1 MIDLDFRPQDMSGTI
16 ACLEVYKTDE
26 ENFTPYVSSNNLKSI
41 TKEKEE
47 EKNTPTNL
55 DTILSNNETFTLH
68 QGKVLETYTY
78 NNLFSIEW
86 SKDYDGV
93 SGEARVTIPFH
104 KQDLNYIYK
113 GVRCL
118 IRCDRYNYNEILTA
132 PVSETFECF
141 VTDVKISQNSLEI
154 SLSSF
159 DKLLEQQVQVSFSQ
173 MLRSQ
178 IIKEVIKMSGFKP
191 IINIKGLKD
200 EVMDY
205 TNVSSNKNNSNSDN
219 STGEPLFGN
228 DCTPTNSMAC
238 MSGGH
243 QGNAGTGK
251 NFDSCWNKKGYAKKG
266 TNYYEWAQQFNDVKS
281 MLIAFRKRWHYIS
294 YWNNRSCPEKVFA
307 QGGGNCYDSCRTVLV
322 LCMSRGFPCVIV
334 TGNINAGGHGWNCIK
349 VNGEWKTFDMC
360 YTSRMGQKGNT
371 NEAGF

>member
-191 IINIKGLKD
+191 IMNIKGLKD

-205 TNVSSNKNNSNSDN
+205 TNISSSGSNSSSD
-219 STGEPLFGN
+219 SGTGEALFGN
-228 DCTPTNSMAC
+228 DCASTNAMSC
-238 MSGGH
+238 MSGAGYGH
-243 QGNAGTGK
+243 AGTGK
-251 NFDSCWNKKGYAKKG
+251 NFDDCCKKGYAKKG
-266 TNYYEWAQQFNDVKS
+266 TNYYEWAQQFNDVKI
-281 MLIAFRKRWHYIS
+281 MLTAFRKRWHYS
-294 YWNNRSCPEKVFA
+294 YYWDNRSCPEKIFS
-307 QGGGNCYDSCRTVLV
+307 QGSGNCYDTARLIKC
-322 LCMSRGFPCVIV
+322 LCDSRGFPCIVV
-334 TGNINAGGHGWNCIK
+334 TGSIWEGGHGWNAIK
-349 VNGEWKTFDMC
+349 YQGKWYAWDAC
-360 YTSRMGQKGNT
+360 YFSHAGDKGGT
-371 NEAGF
+371 NPLGW